1 MAQLESKSKGLFV
14 LGTGTDIGK
23 TFITGLLVKTLRD
36 GQYKAGYY
44 KAAVSGAPSIAASD
58 AGYVKKV
65 AGIDVPDEDLLSYL
79 YDHAVSPHLAAQWE
93 GHPLEKAVVEAAFD
107 ESKRKLRI
115 RHHGR

>member
-44 KAAVSGAPSIAASD
+44 KARS
-58 AGYVKKV
+58 
-65 AGIDVPDEDLLSYL
+65 
-79 YDHAVSPHLAAQWE
+79 
-93 GHPLEKAVVEAAFD
+93 VV
-107 ESKRKLRI
+107 RRQLQPVMRVM
-115 RHHGR
+115 

>member
-65 AGIDVPDEDLLSYL
+65 AGIDVPDDDLLSYF
-79 YDHAVSPHLAAQWE
+79 YDHAVSPHLAA
-93 GHPLEKAVVEAAFD
+93 
-107 ESKRKLRI
+107 
-115 RHHGR
+115 

>member
-58 AGYVKKV
+58 AGYVKKWPALMYRTKIYYLIYMIMPYRLIWQLNGKV
-65 AGIDVPDEDLLSYL
+65 ILLKK
-79 YDHAVSPHLAAQWE
+79 P
-93 GHPLEKAVVEAAFD
+93 
-107 ESKRKLRI
+107 
-115 RHHGR
+115 